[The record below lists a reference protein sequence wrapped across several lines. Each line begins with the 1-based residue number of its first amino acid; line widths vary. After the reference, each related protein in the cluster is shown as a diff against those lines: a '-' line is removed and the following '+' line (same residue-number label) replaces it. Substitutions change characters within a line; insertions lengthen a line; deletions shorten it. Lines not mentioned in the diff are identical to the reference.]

1 MCQVWTEPGLREVQH
16 SRHPKQANTHV
27 EESLKTAIWKA
38 NIWTLLVHLVV
49 PADTLLT

>member
-1 MCQVWTEPGLREVQH
+1 MDRTRAEGSPAL
-16 SRHPKQANTHV
+16 PAPQAGQHV

-38 NIWTLLVHLVV
+38 NIWTLLVHFVV